1 MLEVHTSHFSNVPSG
16 KTGDIKQLQDTV
28 KTHFFMEWGF
38 ENSNFPVIKIM
49 HYFWTT
55 LGMGER
61 ADVFRVVG
69 KESSQVHLTSL

>member
-16 KTGDIKQLQDTV
+16 KTGGIKQLQDTV
-28 KTHFFMEWGF
+28 KILFFMEWCF
-38 ENSNFPVIKIM
+38 ENLNFHVIKIM

-61 ADVFRVVG
+61 ADVFIVVG
-69 KESSQVHLTSL
+69 RETS